1 MGLAKKI
8 HLTFCYRYFGVL
20 ICLTCGAA
28 IFREVE
34 WHKVERDPATQ
45 DNAKRNLNTELE
57 KLHQTLSESLN
68 ITIDLQLFHNVTRRI
83 TNEQTT
89 VGEKRRWTWQQGVHF
104 AFTIMSTI
112 GKSFHRKAMTSPYFN
127 KRVFWFH
134 NKLGMDPYKKDL
146 LLSVLT

>member
-45 DNAKRNLNTELE
+45 DIAKRNLNTELE

-127 KRVFWFH
+127 KRV
-134 NKLGMDPYKKDL
+134 
-146 LLSVLT
+146 S